1 MIATGNEACQP
12 VFTCSELTIKTP
24 EHEDN
29 SFEQEFAD
37 LARKLV

>member
-1 MIATGNEACQP
+1 MIATENEACQP
-12 VFTCSELTIKTP
+12 VTCSELTIKTS

-29 SFEQEFAD
+29 NFELEFAD